1 MVEIK
6 FGTGNAAFWIHDS
19 YDYDEQGQFDY
30 VAVARVVREVA
41 DKIARGRE
49 DGKIM
54 DVNGNCIGTF
64 KVDC

>member
-6 FGTGNAAFWIHDS
+6 FGTGNAAFWI
-19 YDYDEQGQFDY
+19 DYEMKQFDY
-30 VAVARVVREVA
+30 DYAARVIHEVA

-54 DVNGNCIGTF
+54 DVCGNCVGTF